1 MTTWVKPDQKVNP
14 WYTGIMNPTTQS
26 PQPSKFNNPLNS
38 MQIGEREIFAIKRH
52 PIGIIT
58 MYFSVG
64 LALLL
69 LGIII
74 FAVLPTLLPSNRD
87 QIMRFGAGLYLIVLL
102 MVMVFVVVSHAIYWG
117 NRWILTSDSLTQI
130 TQTGLF
136 NKQSSQLSLANL
148 EDVTAKTNGIL
159 ANMFNFGI
167 LKAETAGERS
177 KFTFIYCPDPEK
189 CAQQIL
195 MAREQFEQGRHYEAA
210 EAPPQTPTQIP
221 PATA

>member
-1 MTTWVKPDQKVNP
+1 
-14 WYTGIMNPTTQS
+14 MNPQNQP
-26 PQPSKFNNPLNS
+26 PQVSKFNNPLNS
-38 MQIGEREIFAIKRH
+38 MQTGEREIFAIKRH
-52 PIGIIT
+52 PIGIIA
-58 MYFSVG
+58 MYFSAG
-64 LALLL
+64 FALLL
-69 LGIII
+69 LAVIT
-74 FAVLPTLLPSNRD
+74 FAVLPTLLPNNRD
-87 QIMRFGAGLYLIVLL
+87 QILRLGAGVYLLVLL
-102 MVMVFVVVSHAIYWG
+102 MVGVFIVVSHVIYWG

-177 KFTFIYCPDPEK
+177 KFTFEYCPDPEK

-195 MAREQFEQGRHYEAA
+195 MAREQFEQGRHYDEGQAA
-210 EAPPQTPTQIP
+210 PQAPPQTP
-221 PATA
+221 PATV